1 MRADN
6 ASLSVR
12 IDHKCTDIRSIPNMR
27 RLAASLQF
35 LSADCRGELVNNV
48 PRAVLA
54 SSQFLGSGADFA
66 LHATHI
72 LCRSLTNTA
81 IICRLLLKC
90 MTNSRGPGGD
100 TDNDTGAKF
109 RINTSL
115 IVRTSI

>member
-1 MRADN
+1 M
-6 ASLSVR
+6 
-12 IDHKCTDIRSIPNMR
+12 
-27 RLAASLQF
+27 
-35 LSADCRGELVNNV
+35 NNV
-48 PRAVLA
+48 SRAVLA

-66 LHATHI
+66 LYATHI

-115 IVRTSI
+115 IVRTSIRRIETILNASYLLPENMHFNT